1 MQKKSYWKM
10 TALCL
15 IVILVM
21 GIVSALVKTQAGNIL
36 IREVKVSTRGG
47 SLSGMIYVP
56 KEALE
61 NDGKGNYTNKRP
73 VVILSHGYL
82 NSNEMQDPNAIE
94 LSRRGYIVFS
104 MDMYGHGKLLIS
116 MNVVMILLTLLYVSY
131 TVISSRET
139 MRAYYFLSLLFGIA
153 AAVQILKTGAA
164 VLMCGKKSDE
174 K

>member
-1 MQKKSYWKM
+1 MKKLGYVLMVLLEAAALAGAYIINYFTNKKM
-10 TALCL
+10 GMARWVIYKNQGWERDYPMDTLKTAVMAVL
-15 IVILVM
+15 ILLTILVF
-21 GIVSALVKTQAGNIL
+21 LFFLKRKREAG
-36 IREVKVSTRGG
+36 R
-47 SLSGMIYVP
+47 
-56 KEALE
+56 
-61 NDGKGNYTNKRP
+61 
-73 VVILSHGYL
+73 
-82 NSNEMQDPNAIE
+82 
-94 LSRRGYIVFS
+94 
-104 MDMYGHGKLLIS
+104 LLIS

>member
-1 MQKKSYWKM
+1 MISAADFAALIFHGKQNKLNEDDNMKKLGYVLMVLLKAAALAGAYIINYFTNKKM
-10 TALCL
+10 GMARWVIYKNQGWERDYPMDTLKTAVMAVL
-15 IVILVM
+15 ILLTILVF
-21 GIVSALVKTQAGNIL
+21 LFFLKRKQ
-36 IREVKVSTRGG
+36 
-47 SLSGMIYVP
+47 
-56 KEALE
+56 EA
-61 NDGKGNYTNKRP
+61 
-73 VVILSHGYL
+73 
-82 NSNEMQDPNAIE
+82 
-94 LSRRGYIVFS
+94 
-104 MDMYGHGKLLIS
+104 GKLLIS

>member
-1 MQKKSYWKM
+1 MISAADFAALIFHGRQNKLNEDDNMKKLGYVLMVLLEAAALAGAYIINYFTNKKM
-10 TALCL
+10 GMARWVIYKNQGWERDYPMDTLKTAVMAVL
-15 IVILVM
+15 ILLTILVF
-21 GIVSALVKTQAGNIL
+21 LFFLKRK
-36 IREVKVSTRGG
+36 RE
-47 SLSGMIYVP
+47 
-56 KEALE
+56 A
-61 NDGKGNYTNKRP
+61 
-73 VVILSHGYL
+73 
-82 NSNEMQDPNAIE
+82 
-94 LSRRGYIVFS
+94 
-104 MDMYGHGKLLIS
+104 GKLLIS

>member
-1 MQKKSYWKM
+1 MKKLGYVLMVLLKAAALAGAYIINYFTNKKM
-10 TALCL
+10 GMARWVIYKNQGWERDYPMDTLKTAVMAVL
-15 IVILVM
+15 ILLTILVF
-21 GIVSALVKTQAGNIL
+21 LFFLKRKQ
-36 IREVKVSTRGG
+36 
-47 SLSGMIYVP
+47 
-56 KEALE
+56 EA
-61 NDGKGNYTNKRP
+61 
-73 VVILSHGYL
+73 
-82 NSNEMQDPNAIE
+82 
-94 LSRRGYIVFS
+94 
-104 MDMYGHGKLLIS
+104 GKLLIS

>member
-1 MQKKSYWKM
+1 MKKLGYVLMVLLEAAALAGAYVINYFTNKKM
-10 TALCL
+10 GMARWVIYKNQGWERDYPMDTLKTAVMAVL
-15 IVILVM
+15 ILLTILVF
-21 GIVSALVKTQAGNIL
+21 LFFLKRK
-36 IREVKVSTRGG
+36 RE
-47 SLSGMIYVP
+47 
-56 KEALE
+56 A
-61 NDGKGNYTNKRP
+61 
-73 VVILSHGYL
+73 
-82 NSNEMQDPNAIE
+82 
-94 LSRRGYIVFS
+94 
-104 MDMYGHGKLLIS
+104 GKLLIS

>member
-1 MQKKSYWKM
+1 MISAADFAALIFHGKQNKLNEDDNMKKLGYVLMVLLEAAALAGAYIINYFTNKKM
-10 TALCL
+10 GMARWVIYKNQGWERDYPIDTLKTAVMAVL
-15 IVILVM
+15 ILLTILVF
-21 GIVSALVKTQAGNIL
+21 LFFLKRKQ
-36 IREVKVSTRGG
+36 
-47 SLSGMIYVP
+47 
-56 KEALE
+56 EA
-61 NDGKGNYTNKRP
+61 
-73 VVILSHGYL
+73 
-82 NSNEMQDPNAIE
+82 
-94 LSRRGYIVFS
+94 
-104 MDMYGHGKLLIS
+104 GKLLIS

>member
-1 MQKKSYWKM
+1 MKKRGYVLMVLLEAAALAGAYIINYFTNKKM
-10 TALCL
+10 GMARWVIYKNQGWERDYPMDTLKTAVMAVL
-15 IVILVM
+15 ILLTILVF
-21 GIVSALVKTQAGNIL
+21 LFFLKRK
-36 IREVKVSTRGG
+36 RE
-47 SLSGMIYVP
+47 
-56 KEALE
+56 A
-61 NDGKGNYTNKRP
+61 
-73 VVILSHGYL
+73 
-82 NSNEMQDPNAIE
+82 
-94 LSRRGYIVFS
+94 
-104 MDMYGHGKLLIS
+104 GKLLIS

>member
-1 MQKKSYWKM
+1 MISAADFAALIFHGKQNKLNEDDNMKKLGYVLMVLLEAAALAGAYIINYFTNKKM
-10 TALCL
+10 GMARWVIYKNQGWERDYPMDTLKTVVMAVL
-15 IVILVM
+15 ILLTILVFLFF
-21 GIVSALVKTQAGNIL
+21 IKRK
-36 IREVKVSTRGG
+36 RE
-47 SLSGMIYVP
+47 
-56 KEALE
+56 A
-61 NDGKGNYTNKRP
+61 
-73 VVILSHGYL
+73 
-82 NSNEMQDPNAIE
+82 
-94 LSRRGYIVFS
+94 
-104 MDMYGHGKLLIS
+104 GKLLIS